1 MRRAYISTLALAS
14 LLWADVASSV
24 PPDQIHNSPI
34 PPLQAPQR
42 RTARRVPVQQQTPPA
57 PQNGVLFA
65 PTTAL
70 PANGTNG
77 ALPAGEQ
84 PAPYPAATPQSAP
97 GDSDQQ
103 DQQVDYDAQRT
114 EIWNSP
120 EMREARVWVMEY
132 VRRSAQSNEREGREF
147 LQRLSQVSPNE
158 MRNWLERYQQ
168 QRMRLEVERSSNDFA
183 RQLMLEN
190 AAGRQE
196 AARQSFDNINQYQSA
211 AAAWAQDRFSTLNTA
226 SQHLRVQRST
236 QRDMTVL
243 NDREQDFNPFW
254 PVFDPASPQG
264 RRARWAAAASL
275 PGDLPPSDP
284 RNFIRGEE
292 GIDTGAGTSPQDAA
306 AAGGSGESTGA
317 AAGAATGGGPGEGQ

>member
-1 MRRAYISTLALAS
+1 MRAAFISTLAMAS

-24 PPDQIHNSPI
+24 PPDQIRNSPI
-34 PPLQAPQR
+34 PPLQVPQR

-57 PQNGVLFA
+57 PPNGVLLA

-70 PANGTNG
+70 PANGVPTAG
-77 ALPAGEQ
+77 AR
-84 PAPYPAATPQSAP
+84 PAPYPEATPQSAP
-97 GDSDQQ
+97 GSDNEQPPEI
-103 DQQVDYDAQRT
+103 DYDAQRA

-120 EMREARVWVMEY
+120 EMREARVRVMDF
-132 VRRSAQSNEREGREF
+132 VQRSAQSSEREGREF
-147 LQRLSQVSPNE
+147 LERLAQLSPGE
-158 MRNWLERYQQ
+158 MSNWLERYQQ
-168 QRMRLEVERSSNDFA
+168 RQMRLAVEQNSNDLA

-190 AAGRQE
+190 AAGRQQ

-292 GIDTGAGTSPQDAA
+292 GIDTGASTSPQDAA
-306 AAGGSGESTGA
+306 AAGGSGQS
-317 AAGAATGGGPGEGQ
+317 AGAAGGAGAGGEGE

>member
-1 MRRAYISTLALAS
+1 MRSAFISTLAMAS
-14 LLWADVASSV
+14 LLWADVAMSV
-24 PPDQIHNSPI
+24 PPDQIRNSPI

-57 PQNGVLFA
+57 PQNGVLLA

-70 PANGTNG
+70 PTNGSNG
-77 ALPAGEQ
+77 ALPTGEQ
-84 PAPYPAATPQSAP
+84 PAPYPAATPRSAP
-97 GDSDQQ
+97 GAGNEQAPEI
-103 DQQVDYDAQRT
+103 DYDAQRA

-120 EMREARVWVMEY
+120 EMREAQQWVMEY
-132 VRRSAQSNEREGREF
+132 VRRSAQSSEREGGEF
-147 LQRLSQVSPNE
+147 LRRLSQLSPSE

-183 RQLMLEN
+183 RQLMVEN

-196 AARQSFDNINQYQSA
+196 AARQSFNNINQYQSA
-211 AAAWAQDRFSTLNTA
+211 AAAWAQDRFATLNTA

-306 AAGGSGESTGA
+306 AAAGNGAAAAAA
-317 AAGAATGGGPGEGQ
+317 AAGAAASGGGEGE